1 MQYSSNSKIRIT
13 KGWGRLKSKI
23 RKYWR
28 VLSKIIPVEL
38 LLTILTL
45 VSFPN
50 NFWKSWVITDFMAIF
65 TLKALIFKW
74 LPHFETTWNSKRKWL
89 SLARITLRKLNGIN
103 KVASCWLV
111 KLVAHSFSFVWL
123 TFLRV
128 VYMKLSRPTQPGWLA
143 LPW

>member
-1 MQYSSNSKIRIT
+1 MESPFKNYSGGAFTHYSNFST
-13 KGWGRLKSKI
+13 CFSFPGQATLLK
-23 RKYWR
+23 RTH
-28 VLSKIIPVEL
+28 L
-38 LLTILTL
+38 
-45 VSFPN
+45 SFPN

-65 TLKALIFKW
+65 TLKVLIFKW

-89 SLARITLRKLNGIN
+89 SLARITLRKSNGIN

-111 KLVAHSFSFVWL
+111 KLVAHSFTLFTFVWL